1 MSALAKL
8 GIRPSGWF
16 VLRTPTLSYDEFLAW
31 GAGDGGAE
39 AEVLRDR
46 LRTAVA
52 RPEVR
57 EAVFLASPR
66 VADLLDGWL
75 DDVTGADEKV
85 EHALVRYFTRM
96 TGRATPFGLFAGTT
110 SGLVAAETSFVLSPT
125 HMYRRRTRLDMEY
138 LSALVEELERDPEL
152 RSRLEFRP
160 NSSLYRAGGRLRYA
174 EARVGASG
182 RVHHLVAV
190 EADRYLDATLSAAS
204 GGARP
209 DELAAVLVD
218 DEISLDD
225 ARDFVDELIDTQML
239 ESELAPPVTGPEPL
253 EVVGATLARHGADDA
268 ARTLARTR
276 DALERIDAQG
286 IGAGRQDY
294 LDVARGL
301 RDLPAPVQLQRLFQ
315 VDLTKPAE
323 GLSLGLR
330 AVEEIARALEVLH
343 HLGPRPDRDDPLT
356 RFRRTFTERYGDREV
371 PLVEALD
378 EEVGIGFAVSSTPA
392 AEASPLLE
400 GLAFETPRDEV
411 APWRWREQWLL
422 TKVVE
427 ANRKGLMEISL
438 SSQEIDE
445 LATDPRPLPE
455 AFSVIVTLA
464 ARSAADVDR
473 GDFRLLMGGFYGPSG
488 GRLIGRFCHSDVQQ
502 HRLLQEHLR
511 EEEALHRDAVYAEI
525 VHLPEGRLGN
535 ILLRP
540 VLRDYEIP
548 YLGRSGAPEER
559 QIPVQDLWVSVRGD
573 RVHLR
578 SAKLDKEVRPRL
590 STAHNFSWRSLG
602 VYRFLC
608 ALQTQGTSGGT
619 MWHWGVLDA
628 SPFLPRV
635 RVGNAVLARAT
646 WLLTQKDLSDLRDAE
661 ADAWAGWRD
670 VRSIPRYVAVV
681 DGDNELIVDWHN
693 PLSVRNFL
701 MLVRRRA
708 WARLVEAWP
717 DPDELVVRGPEG
729 RFRHEIVVP
738 FVRMEALEAPAPAPA
753 PAHGPSRHVRRSFPP
768 GTEWAY
774 LKLYTG
780 TATADVVLRDH
791 VRPVVDR
798 ALSEG
803 VADRWFFIRY
813 GDPDWHLRLRIHGS
827 PEVLAGLVLPRLQER
842 ASHLLDEGLV
852 WKVQLDTYVREVDR
866 YGGPD
871 AIEIVERLFGADSNA
886 AISLVESLEGDEGV
900 NLRWRLTLQ
909 AVHFLLDDF
918 RFSLDEKSRIV
929 RALRDSYA
937 AEFGSSPDLK
947 RQIGRRYRQE
957 KQALQALIAE
967 SGAVADSAEQVFEA
981 RAAEIRPLATELRA
995 LEARNGLTR
1004 SVADIASSLVHMT
1017 ANRLLRSAA
1026 RAQEMVIYDLLDR
1039 LYVATAKRAA
1049 PRRR

>member
-16 VLRTPTLSYDEFLAW
+16 VLRTPTLPYDEFLAW
-31 GAGDGGAE
+31 GSGEGDAE

-66 VADLLDGWL
+66 VAELLDGWL
-75 DDVTGADEKV
+75 DGTAGADEKI

-96 TGRATPFGLFAGTT
+96 TGRATPFGTFAGTS
-110 SGLVAAETSFVLSPT
+110 SGLVGAETSLELGAAHT
-125 HMYRRRTRLDMEY
+125 YRRRTRLDMEY
-138 LSALVEELERDPEL
+138 LSALVEELERDPPL

-174 EARVGASG
+174 EARVGPSG

-190 EADRYLDATLSAAS
+190 ETDDYLDATLRTAS

-209 DELAAVLVD
+209 GELAAALAD
-218 DEISLDD
+218 DEISLDE
-225 ARDFVDELIDTQML
+225 ARGFVDELIDTQML
-239 ESELAPPVTGPEPL
+239 VSELAPPVTGPEPL
-253 EVVGATLARHGADDA
+253 EVLAATLERHRADEPA
-268 ARTLARTR
+268 GTLARTR

-294 LDVARGL
+294 LDVAQRL

-323 GLSLGLR
+323 RLSLGPR
-330 AVEEIARALEVLH
+330 VVEEIARALDVLRR
-343 HLGPRPDRDDPLT
+343 LGPPPDRDDALA

-371 PLVEALD
+371 PVVEALD
-378 EEVGIGFAVSSTPA
+378 EEVGIGFAASSSPA
-392 AEASPLLE
+392 AEGSPLLA

-411 APWRWREQWLL
+411 APWSRREQWLL
-422 TKVVE
+422 AKVVE
-427 ANRKGLMEISL
+427 ANRAGRMEISL
-438 SSQEIDE
+438 TSQEIDE
-445 LATDPRPLPE
+445 VAADPRPLPE
-455 AFSVIVTLA
+455 AFSVIATLA

-473 GDFRLLMGGFYGPSG
+473 GDFRLLLGGSYGPSG
-488 GRLIGRFCHSDVQQ
+488 GRLIGRFCHSDVRQ
-502 HRLLQEHLR
+502 HRLLEEHLR

-559 QIPVQDLWVSVRGD
+559 QIPVQDLWVSVRED

-578 SAKLDKEVRPRL
+578 SARLDKEVRPRL
-590 STAHNFSWRSLG
+590 STAHNYSWRSLG
-602 VYRFLC
+602 IYRFLC
-608 ALQTQGTSGGT
+608 ALQAQGTSGGT
-619 MWHWGVLDA
+619 MWDWGLLEA

-646 WLLTQKDLSDLRDAE
+646 WLLTGEDLSDLRDAE
-661 ADAWAGWRD
+661 PDAWGSWRGQ
-670 VRSIPRYVAVV
+670 RSIPRYVAVV
-681 DGDNELIVDWHN
+681 DGDNELIVDWN
-693 PLSVRNFL
+693 NALSLESFL
-701 MLVRRRA
+701 ALVRRRP
-708 WARLVEAWP
+708 WARLVEVWP
-717 DPDELVVRGPEG
+717 DPDEIVVRGPEG

-738 FVRMEALEAPAPAPA
+738 FVRIEPVTAPAPAPA
-753 PAHGPSRHVRRSFPP
+753 PERDVRRAFPP

-791 VRPVVDR
+791 VGPVVRR

-803 VADRWFFIRY
+803 LADRWFFIRY
-813 GDPDWHLRLRIHGS
+813 GDPDWHLRLRIHGA
-827 PEVLAGLVLPRLQER
+827 PAALAGDVLPRLQER
-842 ASHLLDEGLV
+842 ASRLLDEGLV

-871 AIEIVERLFGADSNA
+871 AIEIVERLFEADSDA
-886 AISLVESLEGDEGV
+886 AISLLESLGGDEGMD
-900 NLRWRLTLQ
+900 LRWRLTLRS
-909 AVHFLLDDF
+909 VHLLLDDF
-918 RFSLDEKSRIV
+918 RFPLDEKSRIV

-937 AEFGSSPDLK
+937 TEFGSSPVLK
-947 RQIGRRYRQE
+947 RQIGRRYREE
-957 KQALQALIAE
+957 KQALEALL
-967 SGAVADSAEQVFEA
+967 ADSAEHAFEA
-981 RAAEIRPLATELRA
+981 RAAEIRPLAAELAA
-995 LEARNGLTR
+995 LEARGRLTR
-1004 SVADIASSLVHMT
+1004 PVAGIASSLVHMT

-1039 LYVATAKRAA
+1039 LYLAQAKRAA
-1049 PRRR
+1049 EPRG